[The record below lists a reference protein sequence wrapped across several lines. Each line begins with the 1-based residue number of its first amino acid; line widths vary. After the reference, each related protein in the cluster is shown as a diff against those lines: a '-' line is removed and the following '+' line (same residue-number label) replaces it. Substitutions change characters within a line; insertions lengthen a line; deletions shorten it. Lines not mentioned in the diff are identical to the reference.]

1 MKSFNS
7 VNRFIAW
14 KADDGDL
21 VFSYLSDGRFQPEQ
35 VMLNAL
41 DEDGRV
47 FIPMSEL
54 RTITSGDCGEVEDG
68 KLVDYNKVNP
78 KYKSAAN
85 IIVEFDSECGYGKV
99 LYTDMTEQD
108 FNNTIDSF
116 RKFGIIVK
124 DKWEPTKQTCLLTPM
139 GAFNTTIQD
148 CEGNEISV
156 NRYIDSN
163 LPRVDDIYRRY
174 ITVWFEN
181 GELKCLVGTGSGAV
195 R

>member
-1 MKSFNS
+1 MKSFND
-7 VNRFIAW
+7 VARLIAW

-21 VFSYLSDGRFQPEQ
+21 AFSYLRDGRFHPEQ

-47 FIPMSEL
+47 FIPMSDC

-108 FNNTIDSF
+108 FNDTIDNS

-124 DKWEPTKQTCLLTPM
+124 DRWEPTKQTCLLTAR
-139 GAFNTTIQD
+139 GNFGETFYD
-148 CEGNEISV
+148 CNGNEINTNKTIALELFPV
-156 NRYIDSN
+156 NPD
-163 LPRVDDIYRRY
+163 YRR
-174 ITVWFEN
+174 ICDIWFEN
-181 GELKCLVGTGSGAV
+181 GELKCLVQTDSGSIK
-195 R
+195 